1 MSQVCCFEEIA
12 WFGKQGFKCLFVVD
26 VLLLVVVGMGGSE
39 EREYTLFGENSSFF
53 ALGLFFEK
61 IWSIVLRD

>member
-1 MSQVCCFEEIA
+1 M
-12 WFGKQGFKCLFVVD
+12 FVVD

-61 IWSIVLRD
+61 IWFGGQGSIVLRD